1 MPASALVVL
10 LFVSMLI
17 PGAANAAPPQD
28 VPGVVRA
35 MDPQAADALAL
46 GLTLSPAFRA
56 LVEGMDAWRAVVH
69 VVVGQTRVFA
79 TTGATQLASTANGW
93 TFVRIVL
100 DERLRLDERTS
111 VLAHELQHARELLD
125 AGVQS
130 QQDVRQLYERIGRPV
145 PGTWDAF
152 ETAAAAEAGVRV
164 WRELRD
170 APDLRQRLAAQTVRG
185 RSTARP

>member
-56 LVEGMDAWRAVVH
+56 LV
-69 VVVGQTRVFA
+69 
-79 TTGATQLASTANGW
+79 
-93 TFVRIVL
+93 
-100 DERLRLDERTS
+100 
-111 VLAHELQHARELLD
+111 
-125 AGVQS
+125 
-130 QQDVRQLYERIGRPV
+130 
-145 PGTWDAF
+145 
-152 ETAAAAEAGVRV
+152 
-164 WRELRD
+164 
-170 APDLRQRLAAQTVRG
+170 
-185 RSTARP
+185 

>member
-10 LFVSMLI
+10 LFVSMLM
-17 PGAANAAPPQD
+17 PGAAIAAPPQD

-35 MDPQAADALAL
+35 MDPRAADALAL

-56 LVEGMDAWRAVVH
+56 LVEGMGAWRAVVH

-100 DERLRLDERTS
+100 DDRLRLDERTS

-130 QQDVRQLYERIGRPV
+130 QEDVRRLYQRIGRPV
-145 PGTWDAF
+145 AGACDAY
-152 ETAAAAEAGVRV
+152 ETAAAADVGTRV
-164 WRELRD
+164 WRELRN
-170 APDLRQRLAAQTVRG
+170 APDLRQRLAAQTAPG
-185 RSTARP
+185 RRPTRP